1 MKKLILSDEQL
12 KKLLNLI
19 DLNLK
24 LNGLAVL
31 QDTVD
36 LYNVLMTA
44 ENYQI
49 LTQPEQYMETQAETN
64 ENQ

>member
-1 MKKLILSDEQL
+1 MKKLTLSDEQL
-12 KKLLNLI
+12 KKLLNLV

-24 LNGLAVL
+24 LNGLAAL
-31 QDTVD
+31 SDTVD

-44 ENYQI
+44 KNVV
-49 LTQPEQYMETQAETN
+49 PEQYVGEHPELVPN

>member
-1 MKKLILSDEQL
+1 MKKLVLSEEQL
-12 KKLLNLI
+12 KKLLNLV

-44 ENYQI
+44 V
-49 LTQPEQYMETQAETN
+49 PEPPNPEPVV
-64 ENQ
+64 